1 MAFSF
6 PLFNTAEGYS
16 RPVFVSTSRIRYT
29 MALSGILGEEVLDP
43 AQLVLAQTEFHRAD
57 GAVYLIRPPPADDG
71 RRDRRVPER
80 LGYGDLARR
89 TPVLPAYLLQQAHQ
103 LEVPGEPRLLE
114 VVGVAAPVVGREVL
128 DALGGHLAREQPA
141 PHRRVDDDADVVL
154 PAVREYLLLDAAV
167 EHVVGRL
174 EALDGGYLPYP
185 LHLGEVEVRDPD
197 VADLALVLE
206 LGHCLPALLNV
217 LVGVGPVDLVEIYDV
232 GLQASEALFALT
244 LHRVL
249 LEDIRDIALVVP
261 HERALSKDAGPL
273 GVGDALERAGDECL
287 GVAEAVDGGGVHP
300 VDPQVNGPPYG
311 SHRLVVVLRSPGSSP
326 AAPAYR
332 PGPETYG
339 CDLHLCPAE
348 LHGLQSSLLMVAV
361 RHQVPGSRLF

>member
-167 EHVVGRL
+167 EHAVGRL
-174 EALDGGYLPYP
+174 ESLDGRYLPYP
-185 LHLGEVEVRDPD
+185 LHLGDVEVRDPD

-206 LGHCLPALLNV
+206 LAHGLPALLDV
-217 LVGVGPVDLVEIYDV
+217 LVGAGPVDLVEVYDV
-232 GLQASEALFALT
+232 GLEPPQALLALALY
-244 LHRVL
+244 RVL
-249 LEDIRDIALVVP
+249 LEDVRDVAPAVP
-261 HERALSKDAGPL
+261 HERALGEDVGPL
-273 GVGDALERAGDECL
+273 GVRYALQSLRSELL
-287 GVAEAVDGGGVHP
+287 GVAETVDGGGIYP
-300 VDPQVNGPPYG
+300 VNPQLDSPPYG
-311 SHRLVVVLRSPGSSP
+311 ADSLVVVLRSPGGGP

-332 PGPETYG
+332 PGTEAYWR
-339 CDLHLCPAE
+339 DLHPRLAE
-348 LHGLQSSLLMVAV
+348 LYRLQSN
-361 RHQVPGSRLF
+361 